1 MTDTSSRAAAASADP
16 RVAFGDALVR
26 TMRLLQAHKQH
37 APRVHPD
44 VDPMS
49 FPLLF
54 RLSCQ
59 PHRVSDLADRLYA
72 DVSTV
77 SRQVTH
83 LAGLGLIERVP
94 DPEDGRAHL
103 LSLTDAGATLLVDLR
118 RSRDAWLASLLEGWS
133 DTDVADFA
141 AYLQRFADAV
151 DRSRAGLA
159 HEAGIAPTQ
168 PALDPQDAS

>member
-1 MTDTSSRAAAASADP
+1 MTETTEQATEASTDP

-54 RLSCQ
+54 RLSCR

-103 LSLTDAGATLLVDLR
+103 LSLTETGATLLVELR
-118 RSRDAWLASLLEGWS
+118 RSRDAWLSSLLEGWS
-133 DTDVADFA
+133 DRDVADFA
-141 AYLQRFADAV
+141 DYLQRFADAV
-151 DRSRAGLA
+151 DRSRVGLA
-159 HEAGIAPTQ
+159 HEAGVAPAT
-168 PALDPQDAS
+168 PAPNPQDAS